1 MAIMRAKPEVQE
13 SRGLRHS
20 LQMDSDDRIRN
31 FSKKVLVFYSQIP
44 IFEPKGDDAAVT
56 ALWLLWLT
64 HFSAL
69 QFGGVWLKRVC
80 PNQKVGGK
88 CRAKL
93 DTTGREV
100 KDLRPDW
107 PNKGRLLFCHLR
119 PGTNNEIRE
128 GCP

>member
-1 MAIMRAKPEVQE
+1 MGAEPKVQE
-13 SRGLRHS
+13 GGRLRHS
-20 LQMDSDDRIRN
+20 LQVYSDDRIRD
-31 FSKKVLVFYSQIP
+31 FSTKVLAFYSQIF

-56 ALWLLWLT
+56 ALRLLLLRDLAIFLYIKT

-100 KDLRPDW
+100 KGLGPDW
-107 PNKGRLLFCHLR
+107 SN
-119 PGTNNEIRE
+119 
-128 GCP
+128 